1 MLVLSK
7 FLWGDNMNEIE
18 ACEVCGR
25 KYNKTKMNC
34 PGCAAQAA
42 VDAERKERPL
52 DNFPYASRTS
62 SSEAGASIPEPRV
75 SSKPEPTQTAVPQTL
90 ETSDALLLNEVKKLQ
105 KTESRVEETLSKIA
119 RGLGLIFASAFSSG
133 LALFCYGLFDGST
146 TSQIAAWAAGIFS
159 GVSLFFFIAGTRTLL
174 NA

>member
-1 MLVLSK
+1 
-7 FLWGDNMNEIE
+7 MNEIE

-42 VDAERKERPL
+42 VDADRKERPL
-52 DNFPYASRTS
+52 DNFPYVSRSS
-62 SSEAGASIPEPRV
+62 SSEAGASMPEPRV
-75 SSKPEPTQTAVPQTL
+75 SSKPEPTPAAVTQTL

-105 KTESRVEETLSKIA
+105 KTQSRIEDTLGNIA
-119 RGLGLIFASAFSSG
+119 KGLGLIFSSAFLSG
-133 LALFCYGLFDGST
+133 IALFFLGLSDGTSST
-146 TSQIAAWAAGIFS
+146 SSAVWAGVLFS
-159 GVSLFFFIAGTRTLL
+159 VVSLFFFIIGTRTLL